1 MSLSPSDVKDIEYL
15 KQSNIASVLEKGLAV
30 LYEEKP

>member
-1 MSLSPSDVKDIEYL
+1 MSLSPSDEKDIEYL
-15 KQSNIASVLEKGLAV
+15 KQSKIAGVLEKGLGV